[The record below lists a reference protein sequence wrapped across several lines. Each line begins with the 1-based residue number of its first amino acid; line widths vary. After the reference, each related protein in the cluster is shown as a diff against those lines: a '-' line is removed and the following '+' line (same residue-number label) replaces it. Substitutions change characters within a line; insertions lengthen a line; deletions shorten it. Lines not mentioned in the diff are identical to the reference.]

1 MTKRWKSMSDAVH
14 DTVCMSRAQSSNGI
28 EMGIGIGI
36 GIGGTGKAETVIT
49 LMIACSCVHSRCS
62 TTIQD

>member
-36 GIGGTGKAETVIT
+36 GGTGKAETAIT